1 MAVQRGPSR
10 PSVFRRKGTGP
21 FMNPDYPDLLT
32 EEKTPS
38 PTGQM
43 SIPPP
48 TDRHLWEITP
58 IRDLLWAGGILF
70 LLWFGYYLR
79 GVFTPVLIALM
90 LAYLFN
96 PLIRRAEVQ
105 WKIPR
110 PVTVSL
116 VLLFSALVMGGLI
129 TWLGPLLAEQVQSF
143 AERVPG
149 YIQSIAQHYHVR
161 LGDFSEPLSA
171 IATSL
176 KDDPLSILRPV
187 FSGTGQAFGVLGT
200 VIGTTTAVAL
210 AFVLIPIYFFFF
222 AWQFDSALTQ
232 VKRYIPAYYRPMAR
246 QIVRR
251 MDHAVSGF
259 FRGRLTIALGSAVL
273 YSLGWALTGI
283 RYWFL
288 LGLITGIL
296 TIIPYA
302 SLIGWPLA
310 ILLKYLDVLPTGTG
324 GFDYMA
330 VLVWPSLAYLVV
342 QFIESWMLTPWIQSQ
357 SMDMNA
363 VTVLI
368 VVFIGGALGGF
379 YGLLLSI
386 PVAACLKILC
396 QELLLPQLQRRAA
409 LPQPSSGNRKVTE

>member
-1 MAVQRGPSR
+1 MH
-10 PSVFRRKGTGP
+10 
-21 FMNPDYPDLLT
+21 PDYPDLLT

-38 PTGQM
+38 QTRQT
-43 SIPPP
+43 STPPP
-48 TDRHLWEITP
+48 GDRHLWEIRP
-58 IRDLLWAGGILF
+58 IRDLLWAGGVLF

-79 GVFTPVLIALM
+79 GVFTPILIALM

-105 WKIPR
+105 WKVPR
-110 PVTVSL
+110 PVTISV
-116 VLLFSALVMGGLI
+116 VLFLSALTMGGLI

-149 YIQSIAQHYHVR
+149 YIHSVAQRYDVH
-161 LGDFSEPLSA
+161 LGDFSEPLSS

-176 KDDPLSILRPV
+176 KEDPLSFVRPL
-187 FSGTGQAFGVLGT
+187 FTGTGQAFGVLGT
-200 VIGTTTAVAL
+200 VVGTTTAVAL
-210 AFVLIPIYFFFF
+210 AIILIPIYFFFF
-222 AWQFDSALTQ
+222 AWQFDSALAQ
-232 VKRYIPAYYRPMAR
+232 VRRYIPADYRQR
-246 QIVRR
+246 TGQIVQR

-259 FRGRLTIALGSAVL
+259 FRGRLTIALASAVL

-310 ILLKYLDVLPTGTG
+310 ILLKYLDVLSNGGG
-324 GFDYMA
+324 GFDLMA
-330 VLVWPSLAYLVV
+330 VVIWPSLAYLVV
-342 QFIESWMLTPWIQSQ
+342 QFIESWLLTPWIQSQ
-357 SMDMNA
+357 SMDMSA

-379 YGLLLSI
+379 YGLLLAI
-386 PVAACLKILC
+386 PVTACLKILC
-396 QELLLPQLQRRAA
+396 QELLVSRLEGRAA
-409 LPQPSSGNRKVTE
+409 LPQPSSEHRKVPV